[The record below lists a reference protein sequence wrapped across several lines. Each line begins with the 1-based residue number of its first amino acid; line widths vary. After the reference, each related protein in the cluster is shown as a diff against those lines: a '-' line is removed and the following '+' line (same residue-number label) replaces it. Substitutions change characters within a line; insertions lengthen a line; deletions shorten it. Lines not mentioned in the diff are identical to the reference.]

1 MRKRK
6 LLIKENLSTARR
18 LKEKE
23 RNNTIKSFQ
32 SCNHKNFKL
41 SSSTPSRPQNTVVCQ
56 TTSPYS
62 RTLAYYAPA
71 CCDSPT
77 LRTNT
82 HTRRPPQPPLS
93 TCSPRA
99 WQIQYLLKFVRFK
112 EVTREQNFLTSQSVD
127 ILVTVH
133 FLCSCVVI

>member
-23 RNNTIKSFQ
+23 RNNTIKSF
-32 SCNHKNFKL
+32 NRATIKI
-41 SSSTPSRPQNTVVCQ
+41 SRYQVRHPAARKNTVVCQ

-82 HTRRPPQPPLS
+82 HARCPPQPPLS

-112 EVTREQNFLTSQSVD
+112 KITREQIFLTSLSVD
-127 ILVTVH
+127 ILVTMH
-133 FLCSCVVI
+133 FLC